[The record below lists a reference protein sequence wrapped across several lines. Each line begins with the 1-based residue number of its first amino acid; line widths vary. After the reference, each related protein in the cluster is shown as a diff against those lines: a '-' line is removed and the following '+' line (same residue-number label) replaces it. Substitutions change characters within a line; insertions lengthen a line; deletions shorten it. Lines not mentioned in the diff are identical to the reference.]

1 MTEKFEI
8 NMHNPWEPESAA
20 DVPMDPFSLFAAWFA
35 DARGSEPVD
44 PNAMTLATVDA
55 DGQPSARMVLLKDYD
70 ERGFVFYTNL
80 ESRKGRALI
89 ANPVA
94 ALLFYWK
101 SLGRQVRI
109 EGPVERVSAAESDE
123 YYNSRAHGSRIGAHA
138 SAQSRRLENRTALK
152 NRVRELEAQY
162 PEGTAIPR
170 PVYWAGTRVLPQRI
184 EFWHEGQFR
193 LHSRVVYT
201 RDGAGWAREMLN
213 P

>member
-1 MTEKFEI
+1 MTEKFTKNI
-8 NMHNPWEPESAA
+8 SPPWEPESA
-20 DVPMDPFSLFAAWFA
+20 DMVPADPFSLFAAWFA
-35 DARGSEPVD
+35 DAHAAESVD
-44 PNAMTLATVDA
+44 PNAMTLATVDT

-80 ESRKGRALI
+80 ESRKGRALA

-101 SLGRQVRI
+101 SLGRQIRI
-109 EGPVERVSAAESDE
+109 EGPAVAVDAAESDE
-123 YYNSRAHGSRIGAHA
+123 YYNTRPYGSRIGAHA
-138 SAQSRRLENRTALK
+138 SEQSRPLESRAALK
-152 NRVRELEAQY
+152 ARVAALKEQY
-162 PEGTAIPR
+162 PEGAPLPR
-170 PVYWAGTRVLPQRI
+170 PAHWAGTRVVPQRI

-201 RDGAGWAREMLN
+201 RVGDGWARTMLN

>member
-1 MTEKFEI
+1 MTEEFTKNI
-8 NMHNPWEPESAA
+8 SAPWEPENATA
-20 DVPMDPFSLFAAWFA
+20 VPADPFSLFASWFA
-35 DARGSEPVD
+35 DARAAEPVD

-80 ESRKGRALI
+80 ESRKGRALA

-109 EGPVERVSAAESDE
+109 EGRTEAVSAAESDE
-123 YYNSRAHGSRIGAHA
+123 YYNSRPYGSRIGAHA
-138 SAQSRRLENRTALK
+138 SQQSRPLESRAELKARVAALQEK
-152 NRVRELEAQY
+152 Y
-162 PEGTAIPR
+162 PEGASLPR
-170 PVYWAGTRVLPQRI
+170 PAHWAGTRVVPQRI
-184 EFWHEGQFR
+184 EFWHEGEFR

-201 RDGAGWAREMLN
+201 RDGNGWKREMLN